1 MKTQDIIDSFD
12 FSKEKITMNKLDN
25 LAQVA
30 DYLFNCA
37 GALSVAAEKIAESTE
52 FNGGQ
57 KVEMVLYLSKVVKTL
72 QSQAMDAEK
81 RHDHV
86 IHRY

>member
-12 FSKEKITMNKLDN
+12 FSKENTMNKLDN
-25 LAQVA
+25 LANISI
-30 DYLFNCA
+30 YLFNCA
-37 GALSVAAEKIAESTE
+37 SALAVAAEKIAESTE
-52 FNGGQ
+52 FNGAQ
-57 KVEMVLYLSKVVKTL
+57 KVDMVLYLNKVVRNL
-72 QSQAMDAEK
+72 QSEAMNAEK